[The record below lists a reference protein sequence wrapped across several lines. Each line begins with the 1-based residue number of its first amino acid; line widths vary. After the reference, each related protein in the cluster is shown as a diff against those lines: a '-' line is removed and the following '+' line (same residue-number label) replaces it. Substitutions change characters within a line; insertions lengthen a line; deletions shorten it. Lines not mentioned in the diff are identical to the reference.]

1 MREAETMTTSNM
13 GRASTNRPGTANQIT
28 HGDIRLLLSAALFLG
43 AVLVKTSGAAWAA
56 EARVQAAALLHGGVS
71 ADEVLQVAGQMLDG
85 GGLSA
90 VTQVFAGLENQETSD
105 TGQSE
110 PGADQS
116 GGQDAALETT
126 SLYAESGYG
135 EDDLA
140 NRVQSNFP
148 KESDTMAYVLNF
160 DTQAPVEGVK
170 TSAFGTRVHPISGK
184 ESFHYGLDIG
194 AAEGTPIY
202 AFAAGTVREA
212 GTSKSYGNYAVI
224 DHADGFSTLY
234 AHCSKVDAQAGDTV
248 AAGDKIAEV
257 GATGNA
263 TGNHLHLEIWRD
275 GKALD
280 PAQYVNV

>member
-1 MREAETMTTSNM
+1 MMASS
-13 GRASTNRPGTANQIT
+13 GSRAGGSKTNQIT

-71 ADEVLQVAGQMLDG
+71 ADEVLQVAGQVLDG

-90 VTQVFAGLENQETSD
+90 VTQVFAGLEDTPQGTAGQAQPETQTD
-105 TGQSE
+105 TGAE
-110 PGADQS
+110 
-116 GGQDAALETT
+116 QDAALETA
-126 SLYAESGYG
+126 SLQAESGYG

-140 NRVQSNFP
+140 NRVQSQFP
-148 KESDTMAYVLNF
+148 KETDTMAYVLDF
-160 DTQAPVEGVK
+160 DTQNPVEGTK
-170 TSAFGTRVHPISGK
+170 TSDFGTRIHPISGK

-194 AAEGTPIY
+194 APEGTPIH

-212 GTSKSYGNYAVI
+212 GVSKSYGNYAVV

-234 AHCSKVDAQAGDTV
+234 AHCSKVNAQAGDTV
-248 AAGDKIAEV
+248 SAGDKIAEV
-257 GATGNA
+257 GATGSA

-275 GKALD
+275 GKALN
-280 PAQYVNV
+280 PAHYISV